1 MNRLTCEQTFA
12 RLDDYVD
19 RELSATELEAVEE
32 HLHICEICA
41 TEFRIE
47 ESVLDDIRMKLRR
60 IRVPA
65 DLMTRISARLQRL

>member
-19 RELSATELEAVEE
+19 RELNSTELEAVEQ
-32 HLHICEICA
+32 HLHICDICA

-65 DLMTRISARLQRL
+65 DLMARISASLQRR